1 MTTPERLGKYE
12 IVEVLGKGAMGV
24 VYRAFDPDIH
34 RTVAIK
40 TIRKELVDD
49 QERAAMMFAR
59 FKNEARAAGR
69 LSHPGIV
76 AVHDYGDTGAV
87 TYIAMEFVQGMSL
100 RDYFNRGTRFQ
111 ERDIVSIMAQLLEAL
126 QHAHEQGVWHR
137 DIKPANLIVMNN
149 GRVKIADFG
158 IAKVETSQLTQTGLV
173 MGSPGYMAPE
183 QYTGGGVDWRAD
195 LFAAGVVMYQLLT
208 GVRAFAGTTEQMA
221 YKICHTSPP
230 PVSESDPGQG
240 WERYDAVMT
249 RALAKEPDARF
260 QTAES
265 FRAAILEA
273 YAAPVSP
280 TVSEATIIAEAT
292 RPVVV
297 FEPSNPSAR
306 TFPDQTPPP
315 LARPIPPPA
324 PAAQAAAANLAEA
337 AGAAAGSRRRAAL
350 IGGAVAAAVAL
361 PQGWC
366 SPSAA
371 GARAVGRA
379 TARRNPSRRGPRRS
393 RRRPRRR
400 ASRRLRPGRQGRESR
415 AAPRAEGGRGRRRAQ
430 SARPGIAAGE
440 GRRRR
445 ARGGRAA
452 EEQARGAGAQARSG
466 PRGGTADRVL
476 ARPGHHRQGRG
487 QAAVQPPA
495 LAHRHPG
502 RDPRGRRDPARER
515 ALAGADRRGGAPHAR
530 GVRRARGAQRAED
543 RPARLHERARGGRLT
558 ARPACGR
565 LHPDPIPVNR
575 RRGEARCT
583 SSKPP
588 SGARSTSSGRSRT
601 ASPRW
606 P

>member
-1 MTTPERLGKYE
+1 MTAPQRLGKYQ

-76 AVHDYGDTGAV
+76 AVHDYGDTGEV

-111 ERDIVSIMAQLLEAL
+111 EHDLVSIMAQLLEAL

-158 IAKVETSQLTQTGLV
+158 IAKVDTSQLTQTGLV

-183 QYTGGGVDWRAD
+183 QYSGGAVDWRAD
-195 LFAAGVVMYQLLT
+195 LFATGVVMYQLLT

-221 YKICHTSPP
+221 YKVCHTHPP
-230 PVSESDPGQG
+230 PASEADPGRG
-240 WERYDAVMT
+240 WERYDPVIK

-280 TVSEATIIAEAT
+280 TVSEETIIAEAT

-297 FEPSNPSAR
+297 FEPSNPSSR
-306 TFPDQTPPP
+306 TSPDQTPPP
-315 LARPIPPPA
+315 VARPIPAPPAATAVDPAAATVAIPRTRSRLPVYAGAAAVVVALAAAMIVMLRGSPAPVPAAKAPEPSAPPRLAKAVEAPPVARVEPPPAQKVERPAPEAQKTAKPAAPPAERKAPPPVAKVAAASPPAPPA
-324 PAAQAAAANLAEA
+324 PAAAPAAGRAAAAKPAPAPAPTPAPKAEA
-337 AGAAAGSRRRAAL
+337 PPQQEPPTGYWRDQGITTKVAGKLQFNRRLWRTGIQIETKEGVVTLRGNVPSQEL
-350 IGGAVAAAVAL
+350 IDEAVRITREVY
-361 PQGWC
+361 GV
-366 SPSAA
+366 
-371 GARAVGRA
+371 RAV
-379 TARRNPSRRGPRRS
+379 RNELKIGQPDYSS
-393 RRRPRRR
+393 
-400 ASRRLRPGRQGRESR
+400 SPGS
-415 AAPRAEGGRGRRRAQ
+415 GG
-430 SARPGIAAGE
+430 
-440 GRRRR
+440 
-445 ARGGRAA
+445 
-452 EEQARGAGAQARSG
+452 
-466 PRGGTADRVL
+466 
-476 ARPGHHRQGRG
+476 
-487 QAAVQPPA
+487 
-495 LAHRHPG
+495 
-502 RDPRGRRDPARER
+502 
-515 ALAGADRRGGAPHAR
+515 
-530 GVRRARGAQRAED
+530 
-543 RPARLHERARGGRLT
+543 
-558 ARPACGR
+558 
-565 LHPDPIPVNR
+565 
-575 RRGEARCT
+575 
-583 SSKPP
+583 
-588 SGARSTSSGRSRT
+588 
-601 ASPRW
+601 
-606 P
+606 

>member
-1 MTTPERLGKYE
+1 MTAPERLGKYE

-49 QERAAMMFAR
+49 HERAAMMFAR

-76 AVHDYGDTGAV
+76 AVHDYGDTGEV

-137 DIKPANLIVMNN
+137 DIKPANLIVMNS

-183 QYTGGGVDWRAD
+183 QYSGGGVDWRAD
-195 LFAAGVVMYQLLT
+195 LFAAGVVLYQLLT
-208 GVRAFAGTTEQMA
+208 GVRAFSGTTEQVA
-221 YKICHTSPP
+221 YKVCHTSPP
-230 PVSESDPGQG
+230 PVSEADPGHG
-240 WERYDAVMT
+240 WERYDAVIA

-280 TVSEATIIAEAT
+280 TVSEETIIAEAT

-297 FEPSNPSAR
+297 FEPSSPSAR

-315 LARPIPPPA
+315 DARPIAVPPPAAARPVDAAAATVAAPTPRRRWPVYAGIGAAAVVLAAVLVASLRGPPPVAKPVAAPVAKPEPPRVAAAAVAPTPKVERPASELAPAAKPAPKVAAAAPPAAARPAAAPAPPKAAVPPPA
-324 PAAQAAAANLAEA
+324 PKTAPSPPAPERTAAATNAPAPKA
-337 AGAAAGSRRRAAL
+337 APSPPAPERTAAATSAPAPKAA
-350 IGGAVAAAVAL
+350 
-361 PQGWC
+361 
-366 SPSAA
+366 
-371 GARAVGRA
+371 
-379 TARRNPSRRGPRRS
+379 
-393 RRRPRRR
+393 
-400 ASRRLRPGRQGRESR
+400 
-415 AAPRAEGGRGRRRAQ
+415 
-430 SARPGIAAGE
+430 
-440 GRRRR
+440 
-445 ARGGRAA
+445 
-452 EEQARGAGAQARSG
+452 
-466 PRGGTADRVL
+466 
-476 ARPGHHRQGRG
+476 
-487 QAAVQPPA
+487 
-495 LAHRHPG
+495 
-502 RDPRGRRDPARER
+502 PAREEEPPTGFWRDQGITTKVAAKLQFNRKLWR
-515 ALAGADRRGGAPHAR
+515 AGIQVEPKEGVVTLRGNVPTQELIDEAVR
-530 GVRRARGAQRAED
+530 ITREVYGVRAVRSELRIGQPD
-543 RPARLHERARGGRLT
+543 FSSSPGSGG
-558 ARPACGR
+558 
-565 LHPDPIPVNR
+565 
-575 RRGEARCT
+575 
-583 SSKPP
+583 
-588 SGARSTSSGRSRT
+588 
-601 ASPRW
+601 
-606 P
+606 